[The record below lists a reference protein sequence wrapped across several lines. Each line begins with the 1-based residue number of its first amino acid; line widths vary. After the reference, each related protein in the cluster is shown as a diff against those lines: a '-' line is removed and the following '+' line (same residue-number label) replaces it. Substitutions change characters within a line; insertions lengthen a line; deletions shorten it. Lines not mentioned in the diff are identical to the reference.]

1 MPEVPSQEKAARLV
15 NPGARWPEERSFQLS
30 LSSFFSAILGH
41 EKMAV
46 GGQAV
51 IEGVMMRSPTLVA
64 TAVRRPDGEI
74 SVRRTGFVSISKRKK
89 LLGLPVIRG
98 AVVLIETLS
107 LGISALTYSAEEAL
121 KEEGAEEKDGA
132 GKRGAG
138 AEGRAGVDEQTTT
151 RVRERIETGV
161 REQTTTGVGEETEIR
176 VGAKAK
182 EAAKEKKKS
191 AMTTVGLVGTI
202 ILSLGLGF
210 LLFFYLPLFV
220 AERIGIKSGFWFNL
234 VDGAV
239 RLVVFVLYIG
249 LVGLWGEMRKLYQ
262 YHGAEHKS
270 IYAFE
275 AGEELT
281 VENAMKHSTL
291 HPRCGTSFLLMV
303 VVVSLVVFI
312 ALGKPE
318 SWVER
323 AVRFLMVPVIAGVA
337 FEFTKLS
344 GKYADNA
351 LASVLIK
358 PGLWLQKMTTRE
370 PAPDQVEVALRAL
383 REVL

>member
-1 MPEVPSQEKAARLV
+1 MPEVPSQEKAARLA
-15 NPGARWPEERSFQLS
+15 NPRARWPEEKSFSLS
-30 LSSFFSAILGH
+30 LPSFLSAILGH
-41 EKMAV
+41 EKIAV

-74 SVRRTGFVSISKRKK
+74 SVRKAGFVSISKRKK

-121 KEEGAEEKDGA
+121 KEEGAEEKE
-132 GKRGAG
+132 G
-138 AEGRAGVDEQTTT
+138 AEIKERAGI
-151 RVRERIETGV
+151 REAT
-161 REQTTTGVGEETEIR
+161 
-176 VGAKAK
+176 
-182 EAAKEKKKS
+182 KEKKTG

-202 ILSLGLGF
+202 IISLGLGF

-220 AERIGIKSGFWFNL
+220 AEKVGVQSGFWFNL

-239 RLVVFVLYIG
+239 RLVVFVSYIG

-281 VENAMKHSTL
+281 VENAMKHSSL

-318 SWVER
+318 NWAER
-323 AVRFLMVPVIAGVA
+323 AVRFLLVPVIAGVA

-344 GKYADNA
+344 GKYANNA